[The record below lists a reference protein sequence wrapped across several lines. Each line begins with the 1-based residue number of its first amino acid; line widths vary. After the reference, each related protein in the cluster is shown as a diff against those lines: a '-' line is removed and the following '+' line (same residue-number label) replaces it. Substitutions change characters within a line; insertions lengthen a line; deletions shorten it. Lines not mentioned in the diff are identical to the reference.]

1 MKHVSERLVM
11 QETQLMDQSNEFL
24 AKFMAGH

>member
-24 AKFMAGH
+24 TKFMASH